1 MRKDTSLG
9 LAVIDALRSK
19 AVSSVGKEY
28 LELGVDSL
36 LESGALRDIPF
47 VNTVVG
53 VFNIA
58 GSFRDQLLA
67 KKILRFLF
75 RLSEVPQDE
84 RIAMTEKLNADDKF
98 AGRAGAVVI
107 EMLDRMESNKKPELA
122 AKIFGAYAK
131 GVISFEELR
140 RLLVALER
148 VPSFD
153 ICRLDEFS
161 RSDEGNWMKYDE
173 ALLLSFVNSGLA
185 QNNGGLDGG
194 VITPTGLCKK
204 FVEIGLCS

>member
-1 MRKDTSLG
+1 
-9 LAVIDALRSK
+9 VIDALRSEK
-19 AVSSVGKEY
+19 VSGVGKEY
-28 LELGVDSL
+28 MELGIDSL

-53 VFNIA
+53 VFNVA

-75 RLSEVPQDE
+75 QLSEVPQDE
-84 RIAMTEKLNADDKF
+84 RIAMTERLNADDKF
-98 AGRAGAVVI
+98 AERAGSVVI
-107 EMLDRMESNKKPELA
+107 EILDRMESDIKPELV
-122 AKIFGAYAK
+122 AKIFEAYAR
-131 GVISFEELR
+131 GVISFGELR
-140 RLLVALER
+140 RLLTALER

-153 ICRLDEFS
+153 ICRLEEFS
-161 RSDEGNWMKYDE
+161 RSVEGNWMKYDE

-194 VITPTGLCKK
+194 VITPTVLCKK